1 MNGLRRIDVLLNEK
15 TFERF
20 DTGDI
25 VTVKTRGTYGRE
37 LTGRIDWIET
47 LELTLDMSE
56 KYEYRKEKIK
66 YEEINSIRK
75 EE

>member
-1 MNGLRRIDVLLNEK
+1 MSGLRRIDVLLDEK

-20 DTGDI
+20 NIGDI
-25 VTVKTRGTYGRE
+25 VTIKTRGTYGRE

-66 YEEINSIRK
+66 FEDVNSIQK
-75 EE
+75 VE